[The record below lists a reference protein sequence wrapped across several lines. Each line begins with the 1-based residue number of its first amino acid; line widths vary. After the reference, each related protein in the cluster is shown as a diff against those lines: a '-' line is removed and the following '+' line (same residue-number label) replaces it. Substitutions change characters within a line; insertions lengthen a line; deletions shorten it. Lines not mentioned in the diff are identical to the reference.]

1 MTELLRDFTG
11 TINAAADKAT
21 YYYLS
26 KKAYEAVEDLT
37 VEECPDWERLL
48 DNERD
53 AREDF
58 NAMLEQLEVIYDR
71 IVTKLNDLADE

>member
-1 MTELLRDFTG
+1 MKELLRDFTG
-11 TINAAADKAT
+11 TINAAVDKAV
-21 YYYLS
+21 YYKLS
-26 KKAYEAVEDLT
+26 KDAYAAVEDLT